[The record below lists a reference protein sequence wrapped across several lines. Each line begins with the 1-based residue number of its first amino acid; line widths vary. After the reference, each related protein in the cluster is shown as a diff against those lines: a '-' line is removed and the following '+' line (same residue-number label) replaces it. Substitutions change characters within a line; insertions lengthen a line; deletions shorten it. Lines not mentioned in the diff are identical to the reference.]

1 MFLAREGDFIES
13 VEGLIFDVKGLVH
26 PEGRV
31 VAYIRY
37 YPNPKGDRVRN
48 GVRYSKVYSL
58 TERDALLKT
67 TYPRYRFY
75 DSIFGGYIE
84 EVPINMIARHYN
96 PADKLR
102 DLRKRQLIDEAEKFA
117 LELAN
122 LLKIHSGIKWRQ
134 IGISGSILLDLHDK
148 YSDLDIIVYGS
159 DACTSIY
166 KTIADL
172 FQAKNSPVKPYDL
185 TGLRKLHKFRS
196 KDTRI
201 LLSTFTRMER
211 RKRLQGTFKSRD
223 YFIRFVKDWN
233 EVSEK
238 YGDKKYTSIGYS
250 KIKAK
255 IVDDSNGVFTPCSYL
270 ISQVKVLSGTPISA
284 IKEVA
289 SFRGRFC
296 EQAKINEWIVAQ
308 GKLEKVTSRDGD
320 EYFRLLLGGL
330 STDLMIVVKG

>member
-13 VEGLIFDVKGLVH
+13 VDGLIFDVKGLVH
-26 PEGRV
+26 PEDRV
-31 VAYIRY
+31 VAYVRY

-67 TYPRYRFY
+67 TYPQYRLF
-75 DSIFGGYIE
+75 DPVFGDYIE
-84 EVPINMIARHYN
+84 EVPVNMIMKHYK

-102 DLRKRQLIDEAEKFA
+102 KIRKGLLLDEAETLA
-117 LELAN
+117 LELAD
-122 LLKIHSGIKWRQ
+122 LLKVHSGIKWRQ
-134 IGISGSILLDLHDK
+134 IGISGSILLGLHEK

-159 DACTSIY
+159 DACASIY

-172 FQAKNSPVKPYDL
+172 FQATNSPIKPYDL
-185 TGLRKLHKFRS
+185 TGLKKLHKFRS

-201 LLSTFTRMER
+201 PLSTFMQMER

-223 YFIRFVKDWN
+223 YFIRFIKDWN

-238 YGDKKYTSIGYS
+238 YDDKKYTSIGYS

-284 IKEVA
+284 IKEVV

-296 EQAKINEWIVAQ
+296 EQARVNEWVVAQ
-308 GKLEKVTSRDGD
+308 GKLEKVTPRDGG

-330 STDLMIVVKG
+330 STDFMIVVKG

>member
-26 PEGRV
+26 PEDRV

-67 TYPRYRFY
+67 TYPRYRLF
-75 DSIFGGYIE
+75 DPVFGDHIE
-84 EVPINMIARHYN
+84 EVPINMIMRHYK
-96 PADKLR
+96 PADELR
-102 DLRKRQLIDEAEKFA
+102 DLRKRLLIDEAENLS
-117 LELAN
+117 LELAD
-122 LLKIHSGIKWRQ
+122 LLRVHSGIKWRQ
-134 IGISGSILLDLHDK
+134 IGISGSILLGLHEK
-148 YSDLDIIVYGS
+148 YSDLDIIVYGGN
-159 DACTSIY
+159 ACASIY

-172 FQAKNSPVKPYDL
+172 FQAKNSPIKPYDL

-201 LLSTFTRMER
+201 PLSTFMRMER
-211 RKRLQGTFKSRD
+211 GKRLQGTFKGRD

-250 KIKAK
+250 KVKAK

-270 ISQVKVLSGTPISA
+270 ISRVKMLSGTPIST
-284 IKEVA
+284 IKEVD

-296 EQAKINEWIVAQ
+296 EQAKVDEWVVAQ
-308 GKLEKVTSRDGD
+308 GKLEKVTPRDED

-330 STDLMIVVKG
+330 STDFMIVVKG